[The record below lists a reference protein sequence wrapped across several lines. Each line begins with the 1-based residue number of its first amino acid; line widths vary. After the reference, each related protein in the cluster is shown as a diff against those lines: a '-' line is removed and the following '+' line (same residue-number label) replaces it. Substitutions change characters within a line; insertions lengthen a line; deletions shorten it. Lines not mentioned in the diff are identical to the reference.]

1 MLTRHFTLL
10 LQNRHLLLAIYSSN
24 ILLNFDRYDTSLPYS
39 SKKTALKPIVLSLS
53 GHDPTGGA
61 GIQADA
67 EVLTH
72 FGCHPCSILT
82 CLTVQDSNTVQRLMP
97 LDAER
102 ITEQAHVLFNDMPI
116 AVIKI
121 GLTGSVNV
129 VNAIVEILKSHPDI
143 PVVFDPVLACGDGTS
158 LANTELIHVIKDTL
172 IPLTTVLTPNT
183 LEAAQLSG
191 RVRTTNTAELGLD
204 LLAQGARY
212 VLITGGHESG
222 ATIKNSLFHDKQ
234 IRRTS
239 AWPRQAGEFH
249 GTGCTLASAIA
260 ALMAKGH
267 AIADSIELAQEYVDK
282 AIKQAHQLGR
292 GQAFPDRSQQ

>member
-1 MLTRHFTLL
+1 M
-10 LQNRHLLLAIYSSN
+10 
-24 ILLNFDRYDTSLPYS
+24 PYS

-67 EVLTH
+67 EALVH

-82 CLTVQDSNTVQRLMP
+82 CLTVQDSSTVHRLIP
-97 LDAER
+97 LDAAH
-102 ITEQAHVLFNDMPI
+102 ITEQANALFNDMPI

-172 IPLTTVLTPNT
+172 IPLATVLTPNT
-183 LEAAQLSG
+183 VEAAQLSG
-191 RVRTTNTAELGLD
+191 RVRTTSTAELGLD
-204 LLAQGARY
+204 LLAQGAHY
-212 VLITGGHESG
+212 VLITGGHEST

-239 AWPRQAGEFH
+239 VWPRQAGEFH